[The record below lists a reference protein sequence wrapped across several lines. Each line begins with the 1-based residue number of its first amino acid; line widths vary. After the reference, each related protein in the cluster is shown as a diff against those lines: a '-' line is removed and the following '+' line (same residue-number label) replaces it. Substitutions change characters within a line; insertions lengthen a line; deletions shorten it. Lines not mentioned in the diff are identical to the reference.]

1 MSTLRLLLPDPQ
13 AALPPGERLP
23 IGRYLVNAG
32 AISPKDL
39 LHGLALQRRI
49 DVPLGEILAA
59 EGLISRAD
67 ILHALAHQY
76 QAQPVDLSKDPP
88 DPRLRHQLPAALCLK
103 YGAVPWLEIADRL
116 LVATGRPDRFD
127 GLCACLGDRGK
138 RLLLVIAEPQRVQD
152 HITALYGRELAHK
165 AATRVPVE
173 ESCRGWAAN
182 PLRRRC
188 WAGALC
194 SLILAFALLAPAI
207 ALSAALLWAALTLAM
222 TTGLKAAA
230 LAMTCQRPPAP
241 PLSPRAP
248 RSDFRLP
255 RVSVMVP
262 LYQEQEIAGALIAR
276 LTRLT
281 YPKSLLQVVLVLE
294 AGDKVTR
301 ETLDRTA
308 LPSWISLIEVPDAD
322 HLRTKPRALNYALDF
337 CNGSIVGVWD
347 AEDAPEPDQ
356 IEQVVTRFH
365 HAPANVA
372 CLQGVLDYYN
382 SRSNWMSRCFAIEYA
397 SWWRVLLPG
406 VVRLGLVVPLGGT
419 TLFFRR
425 AILEGLGGWDAHNVT
440 EDADLGLRLARHGY
454 VTEILPTVTY
464 EEANCRPWPWVR
476 QRSRWLKGFLT
487 TWCVHMRAPRR
498 LLKDLGLMRFLGVQ
512 TLFLATFSQ
521 FALAPLLWSLWLAF
535 FGLPHP
541 AAEML
546 GPTLMSGV
554 IALFILSELLNLGL
568 SAFAVSDRRH
578 RHLLPYVPTLPFYF
592 AMGALAALK
601 ALYEFASS
609 PFYWDKTAHGHSPT
623 EEPLDAT
630 APADHLRNHPPAGPL
645 PASAAS

>member
-13 AALPPGERLP
+13 AASPPAERLP
-23 IGRYLVNAG
+23 IGRYLVNSG

-76 QAQPVDLSKDPP
+76 QAQPVDLCKDPP
-88 DPRLRHQLPAALCLK
+88 DPRLRHRLPVALCLEF
-103 YGAVPWLEIADRL
+103 GAVPWLEIGDRL
-116 LVATGRPDRFD
+116 LVVTGQPAQFDR
-127 GLCACLGDRGK
+127 LCACMGSAGK
-138 RLLLVIAEPQRVQD
+138 RFLPVIAEPQQVQD
-152 HITALYGRELAHK
+152 HITALYGQELAHK
-165 AATRVPVE
+165 AATRVPMV

-182 PLRRRC
+182 PLRRQI
-188 WAGALC
+188 WAVALC
-194 SLILAFALLAPAI
+194 SVILASVFLAPTV
-207 ALSAALLWAALTLAM
+207 ALSAALLWATLTLAM

-230 LAMTCQRPPAP
+230 LAST
-241 PLSPRAP
+241 LLKPRAP
-248 RSDFRLP
+248 TTPPRVPPSDFRLP

-262 LYQEQEIAGALIAR
+262 LYKEQEIASALISR
-276 LTRLT
+276 LSRLT

-294 AGDKVTR
+294 AGDEVTR
-301 ETLDRTA
+301 ETLNRTA
-308 LPSWISLIEVPDAD
+308 LPSWISLIEVPEAGQ
-322 HLRTKPRALNYALDF
+322 LRTKPRALNYALDF
-337 CNGSIVGVWD
+337 CKGSIIGVWD

-356 IEQVVTRFH
+356 IEQIATRFH
-365 HAPANVA
+365 QAPDNVA

-406 VVRLGLVVPLGGT
+406 VARLGLVVPLGGT

-425 AILEGLGGWDAHNVT
+425 EILERLGGWDAHNVT

-487 TWCVHMRAPRR
+487 TWSVHMRAPRR
-498 LLKDLGLMRFLGVQ
+498 LMKDLGMVRFLGVQ

-521 FALAPLLWSLWLAF
+521 FALAPLLWSLWLTF
-535 FGLPHP
+535 VGLSHP
-541 AAEML
+541 AAELL
-546 GPTLMSGV
+546 GPAVMTGV
-554 IALFILSELLNLGL
+554 IGLFILSQLLNLSL

-578 RHLLPYVPTLPFYF
+578 RHLLPYVLTLPFYF
-592 AMGALAALK
+592 ALGALAALK

-609 PFYWDKTAHGHSPT
+609 PFYWDKTAHGQSSE
-623 EEPLDAT
+623 EEPTDCA
-630 APADHLRNHPPAGPL
+630 ARAGHVKNHPPVAPL
-645 PASAAS
+645 PASAVS